1 MIAPAHRHDVTK
13 EYENLLN
20 KEQFIMRYLL
30 VPLEYLEDDEL
41 NYAVRMRK
49 FVNDLYQEWLDLAI
63 LEISEGDHMVETN
76 ERYLSR

>member
-1 MIAPAHRHDVTK
+1 MIAPPHRHDVTD
-13 EYENLLN
+13 EYKNLLN

-30 VPLEYLEDDEL
+30 VPIEYLEDGEL

-76 ERYLSR
+76 ERYVSQ